1 MKLFFVD
8 QFNKV
13 QEFNGTDEEKMQLA
27 RARNLYTRE
36 EDAHMA
42 TLGDKRRMPCS
53 AFVGSPAP
61 IDMWIVDGPFMYV
74 RQLGTKGLDI
84 NTDNIARYRNS
95 GNLFETEEAARAAA
109 TKLRKVLK
117 DESIRE
123 YYELHI
129 QPTQTQC
136 GNSQQQ
142 THQTHAQDGRNTHH
156 QENEHPA
163 FEMRR
168 QISEM
173 LSSLLSPTCHQQ
185 ARRTLQIVIVNP
197 SY

>member
-1 MKLFFVD
+1 MKLFYVD
-8 QFNKV
+8 QYGKV
-13 QEFNGTDEEKMQLA
+13 QEFNGTEEEKMQLA

-36 EDAHMA
+36 EDAHMV
-42 TLGDKRRMPCS
+42 TLGDKRRMPYS

-136 GNSQQQ
+136 GNSQ
-142 THQTHAQDGRNTHH
+142 AQSSCERTTSNNGCRCHEQSRPCSQGRMQVTVI
-156 QENEHPA
+156 
-163 FEMRR
+163 EMF
-168 QISEM
+168 
-173 LSSLLSPTCHQQ
+173 L
-185 ARRTLQIVIVNP
+185 
-197 SY
+197 